1 MFRNINWGCHN
12 LETKLHV
19 IYQYKIIPTE
29 NTSAEFKKNLVSNP
43 QAITTNCML
52 ISCDVSVSE

>member
-1 MFRNINWGCHN
+1 MFRNISWGCHN

-29 NTSAEFKKNLVSNP
+29 NTSSEFKKNLMGNP